1 MAIKLSKSGQRAAA
15 LLILLGIIVI
25 LFSVTVLPV
34 LLASSNLHES
44 IDELG
49 FRLEKY
55 QNIASMEVPLK
66 NQLTRL
72 ESQQVS
78 KEDLLNGESTAI
90 TGANLQELFKQRV
103 QQSGGRLQSTQ
114 ILPES
119 YQGSLERIAIKA
131 NFTGS
136 IKVLQ
141 KTLYNIEY
149 QQPLLFVDNIE
160 IRSRTTRR
168 RSRRTQTQPTEMLTV
183 TMEIAGYRRSEGPR

>member
-1 MAIKLSKSGQRAAA
+1 MAIKLPKSGQRAAA
-15 LLILLGIIVI
+15 LLILLGVIAI
-25 LFSVTVLPV
+25 LFSVTILPV
-34 LLASSNLHES
+34 LIASSNLRDS

-49 FRLEKY
+49 FRMQKY

-66 NQLTRL
+66 NQLARL

-160 IRSRTTRR
+160 IRSRTTQR
-168 RSRRTQTQPTEMLTV
+168 RSRRTQTEPTEMLTV
-183 TMEIAGYRRSEGPR
+183 TMEIAGFRRSEGPR

>member
-15 LLILLGIIVI
+15 LLILLGVIAI
-25 LFSVTVLPV
+25 LFSVTILPV
-34 LLASSNLHES
+34 LIASSNLRDS

-49 FRLEKY
+49 FRMQKY

-72 ESQQVS
+72 ESQRVS

-136 IKVLQ
+136 IKALQ

>member
-1 MAIKLSKSGQRAAA
+1 MAIKLSKSSQRAAA

-34 LLASSNLHES
+34 LIASSNLHES

-49 FRLEKY
+49 FRLQKY

-72 ESQQVS
+72 ESQRVS

-136 IKVLQ
+136 IEVLQ

-160 IRSRTTRR
+160 IRSRRTQR
-168 RSRRTQTQPTEMLTV
+168 RSRRTQTEPAEMLTV

>member
-1 MAIKLSKSGQRAAA
+1 ML
-15 LLILLGIIVI
+15 
-25 LFSVTVLPV
+25 SVTVLPV
-34 LLASSNLHES
+34 LLASSNYHES
-44 IDELG
+44 IDELS
-49 FRLEKY
+49 FRLQKY

-72 ESQQVS
+72 ESQQVT

-119 YQGSLERIAIKA
+119 HQGSLERIAIKA

-136 IKVLQ
+136 IEALQ

-149 QQPLLFVDNIE
+149 QKPLLFVDNME

-168 RSRRTQTQPTEMLTV
+168 RSRRTQTQPTELLTV
-183 TMEIAGYRRSEGPR
+183 TMEVSGFRRSEGPR

>member
-15 LLILLGIIVI
+15 LLILLGIIII
-25 LFSVTVLPV
+25 LFSVTILPV
-34 LLASSNLHES
+34 LIASSNLHES

-49 FRLEKY
+49 FRLQKY